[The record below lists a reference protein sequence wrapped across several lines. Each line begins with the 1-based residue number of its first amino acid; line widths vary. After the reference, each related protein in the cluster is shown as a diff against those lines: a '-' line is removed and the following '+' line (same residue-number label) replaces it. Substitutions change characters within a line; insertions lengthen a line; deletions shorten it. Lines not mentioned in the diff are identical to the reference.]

1 LREAGREG
9 GALACS
15 LTPLSAP
22 LPLSSSLRYAVQ
34 NKDSENIT
42 QNPEEAWQYN
52 QYGPYGLQN
61 LTTVATLPFFLSKPH
76 FLDADPAL
84 LAAVVGLSPN
94 REIHDTTLD
103 IEPNTGALCRVQNRA
118 QVIYQMNSMF
128 IPQISAVTSAAIHEL
143 CTALA
148 NTTDSCDGLDVILS
162 CLAIPTEW
170 NVYQDRVYVP
180 YAWIDQYSTASHSD
194 ANAIK
199 NGLYSIDN
207 YANQIRL
214 WCYISAGLL
223 AMMVVGL
230 YIGKYIITTE
240 DFYAKRHQYM
250 SVGQALD

>member
-1 LREAGREG
+1 M
-9 GALACS
+9 
-15 LTPLSAP
+15 
-22 LPLSSSLRYAVQ
+22 Q
-34 NKDSENIT
+34 NKDAENIT

-52 QYGPYGLQN
+52 QYGPSGLQN
-61 LTTVATLPFFLSKPH
+61 LTTLATLPFFISKPH
-76 FLDADPAL
+76 FLDADPSL

-143 CTALA
+143 CTSLS
-148 NTTDSCDGLDVILS
+148 NTTAKCDGLDVILS

-180 YAWIDQYSTASHSD
+180 YAWIDQYSTASESD
-194 ANAIK
+194 ARAIK
-199 NGLYSIDN
+199 NGLYTIDN

-214 WCYISAGLL
+214 GCYISAGLF
-223 AMMVVGL
+223 AMLVLGL
-230 YIGKYIITTE
+230 YVGKYIVTTE
-240 DFYAKRHQYM
+240 DYYAKRHLYM
-250 SVGQALD
+250 SVEQALD